1 MTQKARAVEIKDIDL
16 TKEPINLDIPIEEK
30 SEVERY
36 MEERELKKKQEN
48 HFNKVKKELNLG
60 QFDQTIITGNFKQN
74 QNNNPE
80 DDDANKHGRAEPV
93 QNKIEL
99 KDTQFEFEGL
109 IEQTLQKHLLKQ
121 NQVVEDDLIKKVSE
135 KYKNYN
141 EDIKEMF
148 NFELIKMNNCKLEP
162 QEVKQLC
169 LR

>member
-80 DDDANKHGRAEPV
+80 DDDANKQGRAEPV